1 MKKLLAMTLVGAMVF
16 SMPVLAA
23 TSPSADSYSTA
34 SMPDAA
40 EVSAVTASSVSQ
52 TIAKAAAN
60 ENKTVGEYMNNAI
73 TEVAGLDEVVPL
85 GQGGH
90 VVINGA
96 PSNQTFA
103 VLKAT
108 RESVDSAKTH
118 AADLS
123 GKILNVA
130 QIDASIR
137 KFETATVNFYL
148 KGIKT
153 GQNIKVYQLVEGQWV
168 ELSIAEIRDDHVV
181 VDMTSLGTLVFIEL
195 PVVNEATVDEE
206 VTR

>member
-34 SMPDAA
+34 STPDAA

-103 VLKAT
+103 VLKAK

-118 AADLS
+118 AVDLS

>member
-103 VLKAT
+103 VLKAK

>member
-103 VLKAT
+103 VLKAK

-195 PVVNEATVDEE
+195 PVVNEVTVDEE

>member
-1 MKKLLAMTLVGAMVF
+1 M
-16 SMPVLAA
+16 
-23 TSPSADSYSTA
+23 
-34 SMPDAA
+34 
-40 EVSAVTASSVSQ
+40 
-52 TIAKAAAN
+52 
-60 ENKTVGEYMNNAI
+60 
-73 TEVAGLDEVVPL
+73 
-85 GQGGH
+85 
-90 VVINGA
+90 VINGA

-137 KFETATVNFYL
+137 KFDTATVNFYL